1 MERRFG
7 ENTLYAVLLFITGLF
22 FLTSNDMGNHNSLL
36 FIILGIISVLY
47 AIISFIGSR
56 LRITGEFLEY
66 RKWFKSESQ
75 LIWIK
80 DIIRMDIKK
89 RLITIYSKDGNF
101 IVLNRIF
108 FLRREWKV
116 LSNDLVQIDNRLK

>member
-22 FLTSNDMGNHNSLL
+22 FLTSNDIGNHNSLL

-66 RKWFKSESQ
+66 RKWFNSEKQ

-80 DIIRMDIKK
+80 DIIRMDIKNSS
-89 RLITIYSKDGNF
+89 ISIYSKDGHC
-101 IVLNRIF
+101 IVIKRVF
-108 FLRREWKV
+108 
-116 LSNDLVQIDNRLK
+116 